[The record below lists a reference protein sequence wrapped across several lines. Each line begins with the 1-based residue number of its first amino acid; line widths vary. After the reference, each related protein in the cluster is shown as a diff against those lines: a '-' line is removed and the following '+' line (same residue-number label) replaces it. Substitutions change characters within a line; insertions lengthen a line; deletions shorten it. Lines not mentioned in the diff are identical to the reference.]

1 MIWRAA
7 TALLVALF
15 VLAAVPAVRH
25 LREQPP
31 PAPPAVRASFL
42 APPGASLTIGAAT
55 LDAALSPDGRTV
67 VFAAVS
73 DGRVTL
79 WQQPLDGRAERIPG
93 TEGAAHP
100 AWKASGGVIAFAAGG
115 VIRQVALSNF
125 ERRDLVAAPT
135 PAGLAWLTDGSL
147 VFAPT
152 GNGPLVRLQNGARS
166 DATRL
171 RDGDRAHV
179 WPAVADDGFTYLAL
193 REDGRHVIRW
203 RRHDMDVELGRAS
216 GHGQLVGD
224 SLVFSR
230 DGVLLAQ
237 RIDRERGAPAGRAV
251 PLLPGVGESQ
261 GRTAFAASA
270 RVILA
275 GLPHAGNQ
283 ELYWVDTAGVRRGTI
298 VEPGDLWQVRV
309 SPQGDYAALTAF
321 DPLLRTLD
329 VFAVPLSSPADAR
342 RVSLSL
348 GADSDPV
355 WAPRGGELLFRSDS
369 AGNARLLSRRVS
381 PTEAQERL
389 VDTPLVGATPTD
401 WRADQVLLS
410 ARGANGR
417 RDIWMLDLAT
427 GEPRQLTSGGF
438 NEWDA
443 AWAPRGDAFAYV
455 SDEGGAANVY
465 VEPFPPTGARVRVSF
480 AGGQRPQWRDNGRSL
495 LFMRQDEI
503 VRAER
508 RDDGFSFTTPQTVI
522 RVDRLIDFSVRQTTE
537 DMAILAGLLRADQ
550 AAASIVDWATL
561 ATGR

>member
-7 TALLVALF
+7 TALLVVLF

-25 LREQPP
+25 LREEPP

-42 APPGASLTIGAAT
+42 APPGASLAIGGAT
-55 LDAALSPDGRTV
+55 LDAAFSPDGRTV
-67 VFAAVS
+67 AFAAVS
-73 DGRVTL
+73 DGQVTL

-100 AWKASGGVIAFAAGG
+100 AWKAGGGVIAFAAGG
-115 VIRQVALSNF
+115 VIRQVDLSSL
-125 ERRDLVAAPT
+125 ERRELAPAPT

-152 GNGPLVRLQNGARS
+152 GSGPLVRLQNGARS

-203 RRHDMDVELGRAS
+203 RRSDVEVELGRAS

-224 SLVFSR
+224 SLIFAR

-261 GRTAFAASA
+261 GRTAFTASA

-275 GLPHAGNQ
+275 GLPDAGNQ
-283 ELYWVDTAGVRRGTI
+283 ELYWVDRAGARGGTI
-298 VEPGDLWQVRV
+298 VEPGDIWQVRL
-309 SPQGDYAALTAF
+309 SPQGDYAAITAV

-329 VFAVPLSSPADAR
+329 VFAVPLAAPADAR

-348 GADSDPV
+348 GADRDPV
-355 WAPRGGELLFRSDS
+355 WAPRGNEVLFRSDGS
-369 AGNARLLSRRVS
+369 GNARLIARRVPS
-381 PTEAQERL
+381 TNTDERVL
-389 VDTPLVGATPTD
+389 DTGLVGATPTD
-401 WRADQVLLS
+401 WRGDRVLLT

-417 RDIWMLDLAT
+417 SDIWLLDITTGAT
-427 GEPRQLTSGGF
+427 RQLTMGAFS
-438 NEWDA
+438 EWDA
-443 AWAPRGDAFAYV
+443 AWSRRGDAFAYV

-465 VEPFPPTGARVRVSF
+465 VERFPPTGERVRVSF
-480 AGGQRPQWRDNGRSL
+480 AGGRRPQWRENDQALWFMRENEILRADRRDNG
-495 LFMRQDEI
+495 F
-503 VRAER
+503 A
-508 RDDGFSFTTPQTVI
+508 FTTPQTVI
-522 RVDRLIDFSVRQTTE
+522 RADRLVDFSVGIE
-537 DMAILAGLLRADQ
+537 GGNLAILAGVLRADQ
-550 AAASIVDWATL
+550 PAASIIDWPTL
-561 ATGR
+561 AAGR